1 MQKLCLE
8 DTSLSSEIHDVKIA
22 PDFQL
27 FFKSAKYLQFF
38 FFENAL
44 FSTLK
49 PHLFRVTAKQLQ
61 SIAKLMRSNHHAHN
75 YVQAI
80 VGAEKGEPVA
90 MLLSPS
96 SSSPI
101 AAADSSRHTSGRLF
115 TIFLTAPLQAFCLLL
130 GHSGSDIDMVCNGQL
145 SPHLMLYRFFH
156 FFFSK

>member
-1 MQKLCLE
+1 
-8 DTSLSSEIHDVKIA
+8 
-22 PDFQL
+22 
-27 FFKSAKYLQFF
+27 
-38 FFENAL
+38 
-44 FSTLK
+44 
-49 PHLFRVTAKQLQ
+49 
-61 SIAKLMRSNHHAHN
+61 MRSNYHGHN

-145 SPHLMLYRFFH
+145 SPHLMLYSFFH
-156 FFFSK
+156 FFFQNKFIEKNVSGFV